1 MKLIHEACKSGM
13 YSNALH
19 TGVLRR
25 RHQQRWVGRALTE
38 VSPSSGSPVHLST
51 RPPGAKSCRMRSAWM
66 KCVTFAAE
74 GLAALLSPAHGRQQ
88 SASLMCIRA
97 TNSRRSSIVQL
108 EGGEILQLHRQQAQ
122 AAGSASEHALGLNKV
137 VQQVDCCYSSQTTNS
152 SPVDAHCARPS
163 GCFSVDT
170 TPTASGLQETH
181 QRKR

>member
-1 MKLIHEACKSGM
+1 MGGARTYRGFAFKRQPG
-13 YSNALH
+13 AL
-19 TGVLRR
+19 VDQAARRKVMQDALCLDEVCDICRR
-25 RHQQRWVGRALTE
+25 RACSAAITCAWEATVCKLD
-38 VSPSSGSPVHLST
+38 VHK
-51 RPPGAKSCRMRSAWM
+51 GN
-66 KCVTFAAE
+66 
-74 GLAALLSPAHGRQQ
+74 Q
-88 SASLMCIRA
+88 SQ
-97 TNSRRSSIVQL
+97 RSSIVQL